1 MTMIPSPLKAIALCA
16 SLLSLS
22 LSLHAQTNNTPAGA
36 PDVPPNPAGTGSAAA
51 GQGSTSSSGGN
62 RGAAAPSAPGST
74 QRVDV
79 TSGRP
84 SDQQERRNATASKIV
99 IGRQEL
105 EQFGDSNT
113 LEILRRLPGITM
125 PGAPG
130 RGGPPRMRGLG
141 AGYTQI
147 LMDGE
152 RVPPGFSLENVAPD
166 QIERIEILRAPTAE
180 TGARAI
186 GGTINIVMREGF
198 RRRLNDVRLGLG
210 YERGQWQPGISWTR
224 NDTIGDRWIYNLTA
238 TAFKRDTDD
247 RNFAQTQSTDL
258 VTGRTLL
265 AQEET
270 ARVLGKREGFNV
282 NGRLQWRGETG
293 DSALIMPMFIRS
305 TGTTERT
312 STLTQ
317 PIGSTPI
324 PYAFSDSLGSGVFE
338 LARVGANLNLRFGDT
353 RTEWRASANRNRFD
367 NENLRREFGT
377 FSSTPLRVLDDD
389 AAITDRGAS
398 LNFKASRLLENQ
410 HSLVGGFEVEQNRRD
425 ENRTT
430 LQNGVP
436 LLAEFGENVSARS
449 QRLAAY
455 AQDEWS
461 FSPQWS
467 AYAGLRWEGITTEGD
482 SGLGTSRNRSS
493 VWTPLAHT
501 VWKFDPKGRDQ
512 IRVSLTRSYKS
523 PTLQN
528 LISRPSLNTRLP
540 APGPNSATQADRAG
554 NPNLRPELAT
564 GIDVAIERY
573 LSNGGII
580 SANVFHREIKDYIRN
595 VTALESVPWS
605 TVPRWVSRPQNVGG
619 AYTQGIELEAKFRL
633 TDFIASAPRVD
644 VRSNLS
650 IFNSKVDGVPGPNAR
665 LDEQP
670 RGTLNLGGDYRVPG
684 LPLNIG
690 SSVNLTPGYETR
702 ISETQF
708 REVGLKRVW
717 DAYATVNLNPNTL
730 LRLTAS
736 NFIVRDYATGSVV
749 VTEATR
755 EAGRFVERTPVNLRV
770 GLEFKL

>member
-1 MTMIPSPLKAIALCA
+1 MIRTPFSLRATAWCA
-16 SLLSLS
+16 GLLSLS
-22 LSLHAQTNNTPAGA
+22 LSIQAQTTNPSGSG
-36 PDVPPNPAGTGSAAA
+36 PSDPPNPSNAGTGAA
-51 GQGSTSSSGGN
+51 GQGGASSYTPN
-62 RGAAAPSAPGST
+62 RSGAAAPSSAT

-84 SDQQERRNATASKIV
+84 SDQAERRNATASKIV

-186 GGTINIVMREGF
+186 GGTINIVMREGY

-210 YERGQWQPGISWTR
+210 HERGQWQPGVSWMR
-224 NDTIGDRWIYNLTA
+224 NDTIGEGWIYNLTA
-238 TAFKRDTDD
+238 SAFKRDTDD
-247 RNFAQTQSTDL
+247 RNVAQTTSSEL
-258 VTGRTLL
+258 LTGRTLL
-265 AQEET
+265 AQEES
-270 ARVLGKREGFNV
+270 ARALSTREGVNV
-282 NGRLQWRGETG
+282 NGRLQWRGQTG
-293 DSALIMPMFIRS
+293 DSALIMPMYIRS
-305 TGTTERT
+305 AGTTDRT

-317 PIGSTPI
+317 SVGLTPV
-324 PYAFSDSLGSGVFE
+324 PYATSHSQGSGIFE
-338 LARVGANLNLRFGDT
+338 LARAGANVNIRFGDT
-353 RTEWRASANRNRFD
+353 RTEWRVSANRNRFD
-367 NENLRREFGT
+367 NQNLRREFGAG
-377 FSSTPLRVLDDD
+377 SLAPLRVLDDD
-389 AAITDRGAS
+389 AAVTDRGAS
-398 LNFKASRLLENQ
+398 LNFKASRLLQNQ
-410 HSLVGGFEVEQNRRD
+410 HSLVSGLEVEQNRRD

-430 LQNGVP
+430 LQNGMP
-436 LLAEFGENVSARS
+436 LLADFGENVSARS

-461 FSPQWS
+461 FNPQWS
-467 AYAGLRWEGITTEGD
+467 AYAGLRWEGISTEGD

-554 NPNLRPELAT
+554 NPGLKPELAT

-573 LSNGGII
+573 LANGGIL
-580 SANVFHREIKDYIRN
+580 SANVFHRELKDYTRN

-619 AYTQGIELEAKFRL
+619 AYTQGVELEAKFRL
-633 TDFIASAPRVD
+633 TDFIARAPRID

-650 IFNSKVDGVPGPNAR
+650 VFNSKVDAVPGPNAR

-690 SSVNLTPGYETR
+690 SSVNLTPGYDTR
-702 ISETQF
+702 VTETQF
-708 REVGLKRVW
+708 REVGLRKLW
-717 DAYATVNLNPNTL
+717 DAYATVNLNRNML

-736 NFIVRDYATGSVV
+736 NFIVRDYVTGSVV
-749 VTEATR
+749 VTETTR
-755 EAGRFVERTPVNLRV
+755 EAGRLVERTPTNLRV

>member
-1 MTMIPSPLKAIALCA
+1 MTKIPFMLRATALC
-16 SLLSLS
+16 SGFLSLS
-22 LSLHAQTNNTPAGA
+22 LSLQAQTNPPPA
-36 PDVPPNPAGTGSAAA
+36 
-51 GQGSTSSSGGN
+51 STN
-62 RGAAAPSAPGST
+62 

-84 SDQQERRNATASKIV
+84 SDQQERRNSTASKIV

-105 EQFGDSNT
+105 EQFGDANT

-186 GGTINIVMREGF
+186 GGTINIVMREGY
-198 RRRLNDVRLGLG
+198 RRRLNDVRVGLG
-210 YERGQWQPGISWTR
+210 YERGQWQPGASWTR
-224 NDTIGDRWIYNLTA
+224 NDTVGERWIYNLTA
-238 TAFKRDTDD
+238 TVFKRGTDD
-247 RNFAQTQSTDL
+247 RNFGQTVSTDL
-258 VTGRTLL
+258 ATGRTLL
-265 AQEET
+265 AQEES
-270 ARVLGKREGFNV
+270 ARALNKREGMNV
-282 NGRLQWRGETG
+282 NGRLQWRGQAG
-293 DSALIMPMFIRS
+293 DSVLIMPMYIRS
-305 TGTTERT
+305 TGTTDRT

-317 PIGSTPI
+317 SVGSTPL
-324 PYAFSDSLGSGVFE
+324 PYATSDSHGSGLFE

-353 RTEWRASANRNRFD
+353 RTDWRASVNRNRFE

-377 FSSTPLRVLDDD
+377 GSLSPLRVLDDE
-389 AAITDRGAS
+389 AAIADRGAS
-398 LNFKASRLLENQ
+398 LNFKASRLLPNQ
-410 HSLVGGFEVEQNRRD
+410 HSLVGGFEIENNRRD
-425 ENRTT
+425 ENRIT

-461 FSPQWS
+461 FNPQWS
-467 AYAGLRWEGITTEGD
+467 AYAGLRWEGIHTEGD
-482 SGLGTSRNRSS
+482 SGLRSTSNRSS

-512 IRVSLTRSYKS
+512 IRVSLTRSYRS

-528 LISRPSLNTRLP
+528 LISRPSLNVRLP

-554 NPNLRPELAT
+554 NPDLRPELAT
-564 GIDVAIERY
+564 GLDVAIERY
-573 LSNGGII
+573 LSNGGIL
-580 SANVFHREIKDYIRN
+580 SANVFHRELNDYIRN
-595 VTALESVPWS
+595 VTALENVPWS
-605 TVPRWVSRPQNVGG
+605 AVPRWVSRPQNVGG
-619 AYTQGIELEAKFRL
+619 AYTQGVELEAKFRL
-633 TDFIASAPRVD
+633 TDFVATAPRID

-650 IFNSKVDGVPGPNAR
+650 VFNSKVDAVPGPNAR

-684 LPLNIG
+684 CP
-690 SSVNLTPGYETR
+690 
-702 ISETQF
+702 
-708 REVGLKRVW
+708 
-717 DAYATVNLNPNTL
+717 
-730 LRLTAS
+730 
-736 NFIVRDYATGSVV
+736 
-749 VTEATR
+749 
-755 EAGRFVERTPVNLRV
+755 
-770 GLEFKL
+770 